1 MRVVLDTNVLLAALI
16 SSHSPRYHLSRLA
29 CGTFELVTGATQ
41 LDELRRVSRYPKIKA
56 ILPAH
61 RIGTMINN
69 MQRAIVLGALPSLPD
84 GIEADDP
91 NDAFLLAMSLA
102 GEADYLVT
110 GDRRAGLL
118 QRGSIGRTRI
128 VKPATFCAEAL

>member
-1 MRVVLDTNVLLAALI
+1 M
-16 SSHSPRYHLSRLA
+16 
-29 CGTFELVTGATQ
+29 TGAEQ
-41 LDELRRVSRYPKIKA
+41 LDELRRVSRYPKIRA

-69 MQRAIVLGALPSLPD
+69 IQRAVVLNTLPPLPN
-84 GIEADDP
+84 GIDANDP
-91 NDAFLLAMSLA
+91 NDAFLLVMSLA

-128 VKPATFCAEAL
+128 VTPATFCAEAL